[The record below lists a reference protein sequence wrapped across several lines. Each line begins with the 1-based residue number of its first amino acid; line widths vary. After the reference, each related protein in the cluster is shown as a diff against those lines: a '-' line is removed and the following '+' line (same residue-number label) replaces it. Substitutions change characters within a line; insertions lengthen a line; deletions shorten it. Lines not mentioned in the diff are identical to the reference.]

1 MYSFDSP
8 RKEAINKSKSPA
20 PTASRYNVQQIQW
33 NILPAHFYPVISRPS
48 ATSPVIQRYV
58 DIEAVEKAI
67 EKYEATKSLSDLS
80 DLNNAL
86 RYLGVI
92 EGKISYSSEKNVY
105 TICDETSELINFNS
119 FDNAKSFLLDMAKDK
134 NNIESNVLF
143 GNEFTFRKTD
153 GSFNFDQTALDLQ
166 GSPNKEQAEMINKI
180 GTAGKIINVW
190 VDKLKF
196 LKCDNYTCNIT
207 NGNKK
212 WKSEHYN
219 AFRITFNDAAT
230 NVSWSFNIDLDPN
243 CIEIQTEP
251 ISYNTFLTLQ
261 GLINASI
268 FSIAD
273 SLRLKADENPKTGGG
288 GHISFDVNTAFMG
301 NAGFLRNFLVAYAK
315 ESQKISG
322 EKHRFIVECEDLEN
336 APYLGDLREGSINMF
351 YNTIK
356 EFDKLSPGKKTIKDL
371 VSQIQQKVYYNNF
384 VGDMENI
391 LSPRSGSKQR
401 KVDPELAY
409 HYQAVNLEHVS
420 EDSGRVEM
428 RRFNAQKSAAETIEQ
443 FQFLINLLLKS
454 RIPKDLPT

>member
-67 EKYEATKSLSDLS
+67 EEYEATKSLPN
-80 DLNNAL
+80 LNNAL
-86 RYLGVI
+86 RGLGVI
-92 EGKISYSSEKNVY
+92 KGEILYLSEENVY
-105 TICDETSELINFNS
+105 KICDEASELFDFDS
-119 FDNAKSFLLDMAKDK
+119 FDKAKSFLLNMAENK
-134 NNIESNVLF
+134 NNIESHVLF

-153 GSFNFDQTALDLQ
+153 GSFNFDQTALDPQ
-166 GSPNKEQAEMINKI
+166 GPQNKEQAEMIKKI
-180 GTAGKIINVW
+180 QTAGEIITVW
-190 VDKLKF
+190 AEKLKW
-196 LKCDNYTCNIT
+196 LNCNGYKCTIT
-207 NGNKK
+207 GGNQK
-212 WKSEHYN
+212 WKSESYK
-219 AFRITFNDAAT
+219 ALGITFKNAETND
-230 NVSWSFNIDLDPN
+230 SWSFNIDLDPN

-251 ISYNTFLTLQ
+251 ISYNKFLALQ

-268 FSIAD
+268 FSMAGDLGLKVD
-273 SLRLKADENPKTGGG
+273 SDSKTGGG

-315 ESQKISG
+315 ESQKKLG
-322 EKHRFIVECEDLEN
+322 EANSLIYECDDPEN
-336 APYLGDLREGSINMF
+336 APYLQELEKNAIPLF
-351 YNTIK
+351 YKTIK
-356 EFDKLSPGKKTIKDL
+356 KFDKLSPDQKTIHKL
-371 VSQIQQKVYYNNF
+371 VTLIQTKVYHDNF
-384 VGDMENI
+384 SGNMRNI

-401 KVDPELAY
+401 KVNPELAY

-420 EDSGRVEM
+420 ENSGRVEM
-428 RRFNAQKSAAETIEQ
+428 RRFNAQECAEDTIAQ

-454 RIPKDLPT
+454 RIPMDLPT